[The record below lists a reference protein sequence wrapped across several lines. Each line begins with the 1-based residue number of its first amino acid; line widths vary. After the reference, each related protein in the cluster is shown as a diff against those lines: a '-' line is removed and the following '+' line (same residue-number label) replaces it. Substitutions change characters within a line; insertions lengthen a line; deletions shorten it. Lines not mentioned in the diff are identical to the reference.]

1 MTHQID
7 VTRGSTIGDVSAQW
21 FSRPDD
27 QKYLDLSSLRADVAR
42 FRDESSA
49 FTVTPR
55 EIVARA
61 EGNALTFDVAGR
73 IVEPTNFGFGQMAR
87 VISAPAQYLRR
98 LPAPLAAQCVNEGL
112 QQAEEKPIS
121 TYIRQ
126 NGSTTLRAVTST
138 SYGRIFD
145 VDVVDAV
152 MGIAG
157 NGTGDER
164 WKVPGC
170 IDWSSKHGISYNP
183 NVTITKENTTLYAS
197 DRDVF
202 LFLVDD
208 LNPIEVGKLNNGEP
222 DLMFRGFYVWN
233 SEVGSRTFGIATMYL
248 RGVCQNRNLWGVEGF
263 QKVVLKHKRLAPQR
277 FIEQA
282 GPALLQYANADTSRL
297 VAGVSAAKRLRL
309 ALDDDERIDTL
320 TGMGFGL
327 KVSKE
332 IIETGEMEE
341 GTRPETVWDFAQA
354 ISAYARLQTYADAR
368 VEIEQIAGK
377 LLDKVAVA

>member
-1 MTHQID
+1 MTYQID
-7 VTRGSTIGDVSAQW
+7 VTKGQCISDVSAQW
-21 FSRPDD
+21 ASRPDD

-42 FRDESSA
+42 YRDESS
-49 FTVTPR
+49 TYNVLPR
-55 EIVARA
+55 EIVAKA
-61 EGNALTFDVAGR
+61 DGNGLTFDVAGR
-73 IVEPTNFGFGQMAR
+73 IVQPTNYGFGQMAR

-98 LPAPLAAQCVNEGL
+98 LPAALAAQCVNEGL
-112 QQAEEKPIS
+112 RQQDEKPIS
-121 TYIRQ
+121 TYIRE

-138 SYGRIFD
+138 SYGRIYD

-152 MGIAG
+152 MKIAG
-157 NGTGDER
+157 NGTGDAR

-170 IDWSSKHGISYNP
+170 IDWGSEYGVAYNP
-183 NVTITKENTTLYAS
+183 NVEITKESTTLYAS

-208 LNPIEVGKLNNGEP
+208 RNPIEVGKLGNGEP

-282 GPALLQYANADTSRL
+282 GPTLLQYANADTSRL
-297 VAGVSAAKRLRL
+297 IAGVSAAKRQRL
-309 ALDDDERIDTL
+309 ALNEEERIETL
-320 TGMGFGL
+320 VDLGFGL
-327 KVSKE
+327 KVSKA
-332 IIETGEMEE
+332 ILDTGEIEE
-341 GTRPETVWDFAQA
+341 GTRAETVWDFAQA
-354 ISAYARLQTYADAR
+354 ITAYARLQPYADAR
-368 VEIEQIAGK
+368 VEMEQVAGK
-377 LLDKVAVA
+377 LLDKVAV